1 MMDHSTSEV
10 RKYHREGEKLASTVT
25 PRPVILL
32 LEYKRLL
39 CTVLIDLSFGF
50 ISVAVIQ
57 GDESSLE
64 HMGPLT
70 EGTHSS
76 FAGLTVHPILS
87 SQELNLEVMSSFKVS
102 STDSSTALL
111 IFWFICGTFTL
122 LCPGFN
128 LHSYKM
134 C

>member
-1 MMDHSTSEV
+1 MDHSTSEV
-10 RKYHREGEKLASTVT
+10 RKYHREVEKLASTVT

-39 CTVLIDLSFGF
+39 CTVVIDLSFGF

-57 GDESSLE
+57 GDESGLE

-70 EGTHSS
+70 EGTHFL

-87 SQELNLEVMSSFKVS
+87 SQELSLEVMSSFKS
-102 STDSSTALL
+102 HPLIHLL
-111 IFWFICGTFTL
+111 
-122 LCPGFN
+122 PN
-128 LHSYKM
+128 
-134 C
+134 